1 MKPEVICHIMSS
13 VDGRL
18 IPSRWTPPFDS
29 TNPAELFGEYA
40 AIGKS
45 LEADAWMFGK
55 ATTREFFPKDSCRNP
70 RDTLPQGKSI

>member
-18 IPSRWTPPFDS
+18 IPSRWTPPFDGS
-29 TNPAELFGEYA
+29 NPTELFGEYA

-45 LEADAWMFGK
+45 LETDA
-55 ATTREFFPKDSCRNP
+55 
-70 RDTLPQGKSI
+70 